1 METRTLGSLWPVSE
15 LALGG
20 GGVAQV
26 WGETSRDEGVATVR
40 AAADAGITLYD
51 AAPIYGRGEA
61 EMVFGEA
68 FDGAPPAG
76 AHFTTKCYLGSPPAE
91 EVYPRMEKSLLRSLE
106 TMKIERADL
115 FFLHSNICPD
125 DYVYSKGA
133 EMQHRFATTWSL
145 YEGEVIPAFEKLKEK
160 GLIADWGITG
170 AGLPKSIMDA
180 LRAER
185 RPAAVQAVTNLMDS
199 AGSMFRFEE
208 PPEPRNI
215 IRTAQN
221 NDVGVLG
228 IRAVQAGALT
238 DALDREAAPEEQAD
252 FLKAAPFR
260 ALAADLGE
268 DTAVLAH
275 RYALAMPGVDCV
287 ILGVK
292 NRAELK
298 AILAGVA
305 QGPLPSEV
313 ISQIEALRLNFQIP
327 RMPLD

>member
-40 AAADAGITLYD
+40 AAADAGIMLYD

-76 AHFTTKCYLGSPPAE
+76 SRFTTKCYLGSPPAE

-106 TMKIERADL
+106 TMKIERTDL

-327 RMPLD
+327 RMPID

>member
-76 AHFTTKCYLGSPPAE
+76 SRFTTKCYLGSPPAE

-298 AILAGVA
+298 AILAGVT

-327 RMPLD
+327 RMPID

>member
-1 METRTLGSLWPVSE
+1 M
-15 LALGG
+15 
-20 GGVAQV
+20 
-26 WGETSRDEGVATVR
+26 
-40 AAADAGITLYD
+40 
-51 AAPIYGRGEA
+51 
-61 EMVFGEA
+61 
-68 FDGAPPAG
+68 
-76 AHFTTKCYLGSPPAE
+76 
-91 EVYPRMEKSLLRSLE
+91 
-106 TMKIERADL
+106 
-115 FFLHSNICPD
+115 
-125 DYVYSKGA
+125 
-133 EMQHRFATTWSL
+133 
-145 YEGEVIPAFEKLKEK
+145 
-160 GLIADWGITG
+160 
-170 AGLPKSIMDA
+170 
-180 LRAER
+180 
-185 RPAAVQAVTNLMDS
+185 
-199 AGSMFRFEE
+199 
-208 PPEPRNI
+208 
-215 IRTAQN
+215 
-221 NDVGVLG
+221 GVLG